1 MPASTTEEQDD
12 QVYDEDF
19 EPVARDTGCSSF
31 SGSSAMPYWPECPMM
46 RGTPAISPVTICLFV
61 TV

>member
-19 EPVARDTGCSSF
+19 EPVARFKTFDVLFCF
-31 SGSSAMPYWPECPMM
+31 RICP
-46 RGTPAISPVTICLFV
+46 S
-61 TV
+61 